1 MRVLLTHELFA
12 PDFAG
17 GGEYIVL
24 EVARGLKRRGVE
36 VTVLTTG
43 DPLIREYEGIP
54 TVRLPIH
61 RHRFNLAVRKTA
73 EMARKADIIQT
84 FSYHAGLPALLA
96 GKLTG
101 KPAVYFTLALY
112 QDLWKQMRS
121 PFVGGLF
128 SAWERFLITR
138 NFARVLFLSDHSR
151 DLGMSLGVPPSRA
164 VVIPPGIELKAYAPA
179 EPKEDVVL
187 FSGKLDVR
195 KGIDDLLEVARAL
208 PQVRFRVVGWGPREA
223 QFRSIAPPNV
233 DFVAFLRG
241 EPLYRAFGAARI
253 FFFPTQGE
261 TFGIVIAEAMA
272 SGCAVVS
279 TIPLG
284 YEGALVPVAD
294 RAAMIK
300 AIQRLWDD
308 PAETTRMGRR
318 NQELSQIYNWQRFM
332 DALLKCY
339 EEILC
344 GGTGEPAV
352 FAATAV
358 PRAPGETRG
367 SSV

>member
-1 MRVLLTHELFA
+1 MKVLLTHELFA

-24 EVARGLKRRGVE
+24 EVARGLKRRRVD
-36 VTVLTTG
+36 VSVLTTG
-43 DPLIREYEGIP
+43 NPSIREYEGIP

-73 EMARKADIIQT
+73 EMACQADVIQT

-101 KPAVYFTLALY
+101 KPVVYFTLALY

-121 PFVGGLF
+121 PLMGGLF

-151 DLGMSLGVPPSRA
+151 DLGLSLGVPATRA

-208 PQVRFRVVGWGPREA
+208 PHVRFRVVGWGPREA
-223 QFRSIAPPNV
+223 QLRGAAPRNV
-233 DFVAFLRG
+233 EFTTFLRG